1 MRKVNEALSEAVQI
15 RLCTVVRNIPGAV
28 QPSVA
33 ANPAG
38 VGFDDQAI
46 QRQFNQQASLSEA
59 LRRKAEQA
67 TKTLLQDAKTQEN
80 QIRGV
85 MDARANGGV
94 ELVEGPGGK
103 QKKSG
108 KLSHRLMRRDSI

>member
-15 RLCTVVRNIPGAV
+15 RLCTVVRNIPGANNGFGV

-38 VGFDDQAI
+38 AGFDDQAV

-67 TKTLLQDAKTQEN
+67 TKTLLQDAKTQE
-80 QIRGV
+80 
-85 MDARANGGV
+85 
-94 ELVEGPGGK
+94 K
-103 QKKSG
+103 
-108 KLSHRLMRRDSI
+108 